1 MPKIATCL
9 AALVLLLAC
18 AAHPALA
25 QTLPQPQT
33 QGDVTF
39 VSGGVGEDSQQAM
52 FAVKQ
57 DYNLHLLF
65 AKAIAGNYFAMVPVR
80 ITDASG
86 AVVLN
91 AVSQGPYLYARLK
104 PGRYTVLAAH
114 RGVPMTKTA
123 NVPETGAV
131 DLNFY
136 WEF

>member
-1 MPKIATCL
+1 MPKIATCV
-9 AALVLLLAC
+9 AALALLLLC
-18 AAHPALA
+18 SVRPALA
-25 QTLPQPQT
+25 QGLPQPQT

-52 FAVKQ
+52 FAMKQ

-65 AKAIAGNYFAMVPVR
+65 AKAVAGNYFAMLPVR

-91 AVSQGPYLYARLK
+91 AVSQGPYLYAKLT

-123 NVPETGAV
+123 IVPETGAV
-131 DLNFY
+131 DINFY
-136 WEF
+136 WEY